1 MLVLHRHSKFTM
13 QTWFIFCA
21 ISFFF
26 LWEQLDASPSLFLP
40 KLATNNNYSDDTF
53 RKFVVDQLK
62 AILDFKG
69 YSTIDSEVFILWA
82 ETCKLP
88 ENSFLCVGNNPDS
101 PYAVYMVP
109 PLEGER
115 PGPFAHRL
123 RKDEAIV
130 QIGVTPPTSKYF
142 GMVEYLNN
150 VQRDNKSLDGDTR
163 NHIQASLSDPIN
175 PSNINVTSNGTYNDA
190 FDKNFVMITTADK
203 TIFDEIK
210 SALISVGVPDEII
223 NLQVLPSNRLSM
235 GLKEEN
241 DVINSIFRMAFFN
254 NETEGNAYL
263 RDIPLSVFRLTPRIE
278 QESIVQLPSP
288 IRAPRIN
295 ITDQSHF
302 KKGLSRL
309 GREIRKTIAG
319 DEFVES
325 NSFAFDWDAD
335 NCIEKERKCFF
346 ENADSAYFGNVP
358 GRYFPE
364 SAYYVIYGVNDVMTG
379 DARYSSVTLY
389 DAKTFTAAASMT
401 SESKMKGSAKQFL
414 PGYENNDLYYA
425 VWFRR
430 DCQGK
435 VFCVEVPVENGVDHR
450 TTLLFTSRSYM
461 QPNSTKGP
469 DPKLL
474 LPFRVMYGEDP
485 KLLRSKERK
494 KIFKP
499 SNLTSSAEITW
510 PLP

>member
-1 MLVLHRHSKFTM
+1 MLILHRRSKFTM
-13 QTWFIFCA
+13 QSWCIFSA
-21 ISFFF
+21 IFLLF
-26 LWEQLDASPSLFLP
+26 LWEKLDASPLLFLT
-40 KLATNNNYSDDTF
+40 KLGTNNNYSDHTY

-69 YSTIDSEVFILWA
+69 YSSIDSEIFILWA

-101 PYAVYMVP
+101 PYAVFMVP

-175 PSNINVTSNGTYNDA
+175 PTNINVTSNGTYNDA
-190 FDKNFVMITTADK
+190 FNKNFIIITTADR

-210 SALISVGVPDEII
+210 KALVTIGVPDEII

-241 DVINSIFRMAFFN
+241 DVINSIFRMAFFK

-263 RDIPLSVFRLTPRIE
+263 RDIPLSVFRLTPKIE

-288 IRAPRIN
+288 IR
-295 ITDQSHF
+295 D
-302 KKGLSRL
+302 
-309 GREIRKTIAG
+309 
-319 DEFVES
+319 
-325 NSFAFDWDAD
+325 
-335 NCIEKERKCFF
+335 
-346 ENADSAYFGNVP
+346 
-358 GRYFPE
+358 
-364 SAYYVIYGVNDVMTG
+364 
-379 DARYSSVTLY
+379 
-389 DAKTFTAAASMT
+389 
-401 SESKMKGSAKQFL
+401 
-414 PGYENNDLYYA
+414 
-425 VWFRR
+425 
-430 DCQGK
+430 
-435 VFCVEVPVENGVDHR
+435 
-450 TTLLFTSRSYM
+450 
-461 QPNSTKGP
+461 
-469 DPKLL
+469 
-474 LPFRVMYGEDP
+474 
-485 KLLRSKERK
+485 
-494 KIFKP
+494 
-499 SNLTSSAEITW
+499 
-510 PLP
+510 